1 MPCNDLIFKE
11 VHPVPPPINLDVT
24 DEKKPSQSDEKLSS
38 YALRLIRRLLNLADA
53 DFTSVPFND
62 RDLLEEALSGT
73 KLNVIARRQKCS
85 GVTIRRRVINAL
97 DIIAL
102 KMSSWENQQRQLNEM
117 GEEIKKLQADA
128 LNRREQIA
136 ELSQTVT
143 ALETENGHL
152 RSIVKAYSE
161 KRPKLPSGLT
171 KVDESTRTLLCSD
184 LKSVG
189 IPPTVAI
196 RFASHNIHTVSDI
209 IRYTDRQLAELD
221 GVSADDIS
229 IVKLTLER
237 YDLELGTSIRLI
249 SIENDYYIYPNKQ

>member
-1 MPCNDLIFKE
+1 M
-11 VHPVPPPINLDVT
+11 
-24 DEKKPSQSDEKLSS
+24 
-38 YALRLIRRLLNLADA
+38 IRRLLNLADA

-97 DIIAL
+97 DIIAQ

-128 LNRREQIA
+128 LNSREQIV

-152 RSIVKAYSE
+152 LSIVKAYSE
-161 KRPKLPSGLT
+161 KRPKLPSELT
-171 KVDESTRTLLCSD
+171 KVDETTRALLCSD

-189 IPPTVAI
+189 VPPTVAV
-196 RFASHNIHTVSDI
+196 RFASHNIHTVIDI

-229 IVKLTLER
+229 TVKLTLER
-237 YDLELGTSIRLI
+237 YDLELGTNIRLI